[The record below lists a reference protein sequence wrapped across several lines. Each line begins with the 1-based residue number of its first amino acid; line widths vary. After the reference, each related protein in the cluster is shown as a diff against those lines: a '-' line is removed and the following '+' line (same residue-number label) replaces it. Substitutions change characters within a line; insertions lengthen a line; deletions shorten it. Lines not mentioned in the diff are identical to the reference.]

1 MNNELILVVEVEI
14 DISAIIVRYLVRE
27 GFRVVTADS
36 GSNALVHHQMLK
48 PDLVLLDVCIPGR
61 DGYEVLSEVRR
72 RGDTPVVMT
81 TALADDLDKLTAL
94 RLGADDYIVKPYNP
108 LEVVAR
114 VKAVLRRAHG
124 RTVGRTVRVG
134 AIEIDAEAYAV
145 RLVRDDNRPS
155 AIDLTLTE
163 FRILSHMAR
172 APNRVF
178 ARSELLDACLPEGD
192 ALERTVDSH
201 IRNIRRKLDRA
212 GASSV
217 VDGVRGVGY
226 RLEAA

>member
-1 MNNELILVVEVEI
+1 
-14 DISAIIVRYLVRE
+14 
-27 GFRVVTADS
+27 
-36 GSNALVHHQMLK
+36 
-48 PDLVLLDVCIPGR
+48 
-61 DGYEVLSEVRR
+61 
-72 RGDTPVVMT
+72 
-81 TALADDLDKLTAL
+81 
-94 RLGADDYIVKPYNP
+94 